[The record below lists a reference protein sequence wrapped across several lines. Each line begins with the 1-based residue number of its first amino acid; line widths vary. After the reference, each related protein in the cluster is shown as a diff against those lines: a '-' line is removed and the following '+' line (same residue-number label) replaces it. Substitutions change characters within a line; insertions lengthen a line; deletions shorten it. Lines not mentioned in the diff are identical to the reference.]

1 MKRTVSNVVLTEL
14 SFEQINYLVEKYSD
28 VLPSFEDH
36 YAEIYHEFTTAELDT
51 LFDELEELTPYDP
64 NETLADLGL

>member
-14 SFEQINYLVEKYSD
+14 SFEQINYLVAKYSD
-28 VLPSFEDH
+28 VFPSFEGH
-36 YAEIYHEFTTAELDT
+36 YAEIYHEFNKVELGA
-51 LFDELEELTPYDP
+51 LFDELETLAPYDP